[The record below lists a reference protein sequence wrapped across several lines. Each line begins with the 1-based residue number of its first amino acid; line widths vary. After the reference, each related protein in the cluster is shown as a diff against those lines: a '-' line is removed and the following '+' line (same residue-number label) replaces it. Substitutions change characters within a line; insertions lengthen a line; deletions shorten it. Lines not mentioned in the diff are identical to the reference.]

1 MQSKRLLIDD
11 EDSRIAEI
19 FPLQFCV
26 MAEYMQDELL
36 GRDPRSLSWQEMV
49 DIAERH
55 AELFRVH

>member
-11 EDSRIAEI
+11 EDSRVAEI
-19 FPLQFCV
+19 FPLQFCA

>member
-11 EDSRIAEI
+11 EDSRVAEI
-19 FPLQFCV
+19 FPLQFCA

-49 DIAERH
+49 DIAKRH

>member
-1 MQSKRLLIDD
+1 MQSKRLLIDE

-19 FPLQFCV
+19 FPLQFCA
-26 MAEYMQDELL
+26 MAEYMQEELL